1 MLYEDKDLSELH
13 YMKHRHDDNKDYVD
27 YQKNILSNKLSP
39 YLYRNDLMN
48 SFLNKLQPLHLC
60 SCCTNILSHCSHI
73 AINI

>member
-39 YLYRNDLMN
+39 YLYRNDMMN
-48 SFLNKLQPLHLC
+48 SFLNKLL
-60 SCCTNILSHCSHI
+60 
-73 AINI
+73 